1 MPLDVAQASRQ
12 DSDLIKTEIGLWCK
26 FAHVSAKG
34 ISISLFLQPEEEPL
48 GQVKGR
54 TLLGRI

>member
-1 MPLDVAQASRQ
+1 VAQTSRQ
-12 DSDLIKTEIGLWCK
+12 DPDLIKTEIGLWCK

-34 ISISLFLQPEEEPL
+34 ISISLFLQLEEEPL

>member
-1 MPLDVAQASRQ
+1 VAQASRQ
-12 DSDLIKTEIGLWCK
+12 DPDLIKTEIGLWCK